1 MMEAVRQIAQTHPRL
16 KIDFVETSY
25 GNAAEGF
32 AQGLFDLFFSA
43 DSLALRQMGASFTPL
58 SREKYYCVFSP
69 DSPLAKRETI
79 STDLLENITVYAGA
93 DYRDV
98 PELHEFESFFARDNV
113 VKESIFREKLT
124 MDCLRGDAVS
134 FFNHSNISK
143 ICPPLEARPMEWP
156 PLAYGAHVRP
166 GAPRVVRDVL
176 DACIDS
182 FKRTG

>member
-1 MMEAVRQIAQTHPRL
+1 M
-16 KIDFVETSY
+16 ETSY